1 MRHNNIV
8 SAIEWLPEH
17 LFTEE
22 IVEAAVES
30 KEIEVLSHIPGRFLT
45 PGRIER
51 IIAGSTESWHSFELR
66 NIPEAY
72 RSGAVCDY
80 AMRKKPKNITAVP
93 EAMVTREMAEAVI
106 RNGRGDFDILAFI
119 PERLWDAQLAYLA
132 LRSYIYDPY
141 YTDSRTD
148 AVMKTGLILGYVPVE
163 VKTQEFYYGMLDGMK
178 ILSTVTDAVVPS
190 RFKTAAYY
198 RKMAEHDLSLVP
210 ARFYSYE
217 ILHAAVCSTEGK
229 NFITDPQFF
238 KPLSVYLDDM
248 LADRLMEKHPYMFG
262 ELPKRFKT
270 PERLVIAIDNS
281 KRETNC
287 YIDEETEQSL
297 LTVEVCKAFI
307 RRNGNCP
314 EFPENVWTREF
325 VDYCMEHGTSFRWF
339 RQMPKKFQS
348 SANTQAAYDY
358 GHYHICDFAKRFI
371 TPQMA
376 KECYQERSY
385 AHAIPGHFLTEFC
398 RQTGLPEKFYGGE
411 TTMLSLKN
419 SRDDYTYC
427 KVGNTCLA
435 FYLKEQYEPSS
446 AHLMMTRSDSK
457 YCTPEKVFDV
467 PVGTFHRTWLEKTV
481 AENDPRFVKPRVDKS
496 LKAVQAICYYG
507 VEKLK
512 DLNRTEIFRNT
523 FMGETIGYCARRGNL
538 TYHNDNCGT
547 LIEGLKFKIRGMAVP
562 VTLAEDMTPYT
573 ADMLHRKFGFCY
585 VGMMAFVSDYG
596 LDMEKAYTFAQMRQI
611 VKEKGHKPSL
621 RNYKRELKQINI
633 IQ

>member
-1 MRHNNIV
+1 
-8 SAIEWLPEH
+8 
-17 LFTEE
+17 
-22 IVEAAVES
+22 
-30 KEIEVLSHIPGRFLT
+30 
-45 PGRIER
+45 
-51 IIAGSTESWHSFELR
+51 
-66 NIPEAY
+66 
-72 RSGAVCDY
+72 
-80 AMRKKPKNITAVP
+80 
-93 EAMVTREMAEAVI
+93 
-106 RNGRGDFDILAFI
+106 
-119 PERLWDAQLAYLA
+119 
-132 LRSYIYDPY
+132 
-141 YTDSRTD
+141 
-148 AVMKTGLILGYVPVE
+148 MKTGLILGYVPVE

-297 LTVEVCKAFI
+297 LSVEVCKAFI

-435 FYLKEQYEPSS
+435 FYPKRTIRAVLGTSDDDAVGFKILHAGEGVRRACRNLPPHVAGKDRGGKRPPLCQTPCGQSVESRTGGLLLRCREVEGPEP
-446 AHLMMTRSDSK
+446 
-457 YCTPEKVFDV
+457 Y
-467 PVGTFHRTWLEKTV
+467 
-481 AENDPRFVKPRVDKS
+481 
-496 LKAVQAICYYG
+496 
-507 VEKLK
+507 
-512 DLNRTEIFRNT
+512 
-523 FMGETIGYCARRGNL
+523 GNL
-538 TYHNDNCGT
+538 PQH
-547 LIEGLKFKIRGMAVP
+547 
-562 VTLAEDMTPYT
+562 
-573 ADMLHRKFGFCY
+573 LHG
-585 VGMMAFVSDYG
+585 
-596 LDMEKAYTFAQMRQI
+596 
-611 VKEKGHKPSL
+611 
-621 RNYKRELKQINI
+621 
-633 IQ
+633 

>member
-1 MRHNNIV
+1 
-8 SAIEWLPEH
+8 
-17 LFTEE
+17 
-22 IVEAAVES
+22 
-30 KEIEVLSHIPGRFLT
+30 
-45 PGRIER
+45 
-51 IIAGSTESWHSFELR
+51 
-66 NIPEAY
+66 
-72 RSGAVCDY
+72 
-80 AMRKKPKNITAVP
+80 
-93 EAMVTREMAEAVI
+93 
-106 RNGRGDFDILAFI
+106 
-119 PERLWDAQLAYLA
+119 
-132 LRSYIYDPY
+132 
-141 YTDSRTD
+141 
-148 AVMKTGLILGYVPVE
+148 
-163 VKTQEFYYGMLDGMK
+163 
-178 ILSTVTDAVVPS
+178 
-190 RFKTAAYY
+190 
-198 RKMAEHDLSLVP
+198 
-210 ARFYSYE
+210 
-217 ILHAAVCSTEGK
+217 
-229 NFITDPQFF
+229 
-238 KPLSVYLDDM
+238 
-248 LADRLMEKHPYMFG
+248 MFG

-467 PVGTFHRTWLEKTV
+467 PVGTFHRTWLEKIV
-481 AENDPRFVKPRVDKS
+481 AENDPPRFVKPPCGQS
-496 LKAVQAICYYG
+496 
-507 VEKLK
+507 VES
-512 DLNRTEIFRNT
+512 RTGGLLLRCREVE
-523 FMGETIGYCARRGNL
+523 GPEPYGNL
-538 TYHNDNCGT
+538 PQH
-547 LIEGLKFKIRGMAVP
+547 
-562 VTLAEDMTPYT
+562 
-573 ADMLHRKFGFCY
+573 LHG
-585 VGMMAFVSDYG
+585 
-596 LDMEKAYTFAQMRQI
+596 
-611 VKEKGHKPSL
+611 
-621 RNYKRELKQINI
+621 
-633 IQ
+633 